1 MSLNEVI
8 EPSLKEYSCFSQSIK
23 LSLIDFM
30 IDKLK
35 YILSD
40 KNYKIYI
47 VNSVLNTKI
56 VNDIPINVISTR
68 IDSISKFTKNND
80 FKIFLANF
88 KRINNIL
95 KK

>member
-1 MSLNEVI
+1 MKLNLSLNEVI

-56 VNDIPINVISTR
+56 VNHISIKVISSR
-68 IDSISKFTKNND
+68 IDSISKFTKIMISK
-80 FKIFLANF
+80 FF
-88 KRINNIL
+88 
-95 KK
+95 